1 VTHDPA
7 AYRVR
12 PARDRDI
19 RGVMSLLDEASIW
32 LGEKGL
38 DQWQGNRARRETH
51 VATDVAEGTLHVVEH
66 GPLLVATIT
75 VDGFADADFWKV
87 EDDVLSSLYAH
98 RMAVARR
105 EAGRR
110 LGSAMLDWAGE
121 RALACGRTLLRLDAW
136 VTNGALHT
144 YYKNLGFEHVRTEEV
159 ADRGSGALF
168 ERAATLRLGQGPALV
183 DVPR

>member
-38 DQWQGNRARRETH
+38 DQ
-51 VATDVAEGTLHVVEH
+51 GTLHVVEH

-87 EDDVLSSLYAH
+87 EDDVLSGLYAH